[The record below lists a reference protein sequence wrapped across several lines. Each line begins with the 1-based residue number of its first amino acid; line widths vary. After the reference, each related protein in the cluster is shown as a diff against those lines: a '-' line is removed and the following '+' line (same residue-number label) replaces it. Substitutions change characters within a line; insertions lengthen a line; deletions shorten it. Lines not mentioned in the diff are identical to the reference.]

1 MLHSEIEARVNEL
14 DEPLE
19 LSLSEIFHIVS
30 AEFNLDA
37 ASISSDLGCECPF
50 GLIGYLAACN
60 D

>member
-1 MLHSEIEARVNEL
+1 MYSEIEARVHEL

-19 LSLSEIFHIVS
+19 LSLSEVFQTVCT
-30 AEFNLDA
+30 EFGLDA
-37 ASISSDLGCECPF
+37 ASISADLGCECPF